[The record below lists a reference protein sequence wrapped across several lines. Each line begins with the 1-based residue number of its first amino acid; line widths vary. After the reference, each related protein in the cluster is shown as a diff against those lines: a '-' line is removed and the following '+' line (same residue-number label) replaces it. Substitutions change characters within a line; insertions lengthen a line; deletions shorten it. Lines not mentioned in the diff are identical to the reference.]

1 MHYIFMVEWKTYLIL
16 HFGTANGEKPS
27 EVAEKLE
34 EIGFET
40 SLGPVDFIHKWDK
53 EPAKEQVL
61 ELADKISE
69 TLEGTGAVFN
79 LDTHD

>member
-1 MHYIFMVEWKTYLIL
+1 MENWKTHLIL
-16 HFGTANGEKPS
+16 HFGTDNIKKPS
-27 EVAEKLE
+27 EVAKKLE

-53 EPAKEQVL
+53 EPTKEHVL
-61 ELADKISE
+61 ELADKVSE
-69 TLEGTGAVFN
+69 KLQGTGSVFN